1 MARHQHDPRVDAKH
15 LADRTSSIAMV
26 SFQNELYGISRCL
39 SAAAARSRV
48 RALRTKARREGL
60 GHLVAAL
67 EGLLKGPR
75 ARDEKSDGWYETCVI
90 CGSDAVRYLR
100 KPSFPEVCEEHS
112 TARDRDRDLRSIRA
126 CLLDPPPE
134 FFEALGRCESAIQLS
149 LEEVGEDASNL
160 HAPIAIGVLWRRLL
174 ARHPITS
181 TSDVWRLWQ
190 WCCDPYPNSSLDRE
204 FESPDPPIT
213 QSLWSVVSDW
223 ARARDAEASVRNGQQ
238 YGGRPR
244 DQHQENEITRLA
256 KRGMKQVEIAAQVGT
271 TQCQVSRVLRR
282 LRTP

>member
-1 MARHQHDPRVDAKH
+1 MARYQHDPRVDAKH

-39 SAAAARSRV
+39 SAPAARSRV

-100 KPSFPEVCEEHS
+100 KPSFPEVCEKHS
-112 TARDRDRDLRSIRA
+112 HPQPRARDLRSIRA
-126 CLLDPPPE
+126 CLLDPPRE
-134 FFEALGRCESAIQLS
+134 FFEVLVAGASAM
-149 LEEVGEDASNL
+149 
-160 HAPIAIGVLWRRLL
+160 LL
-174 ARHPITS
+174 AFDGTTDPVAMAPAWRNIIKPLAGQEGS
-181 TSDVWRLWQ
+181 TEALALWQ
-190 WCCDPYPNSSLDRE
+190 ACCDPYPDSSLDRE
-204 FESPDPPIT
+204 FESPAPPIT

-244 DQHQENEITRLA
+244 DQHQENEIARLA
-256 KRGMKQVEIAAQVGT
+256 KRGMKQVEIAAQVRT

-282 LRTP
+282 LRTPLL